1 MKKVE
6 AGVDKSKKMIEKVTG
21 GDFTRSVANQYLPEH
36 QRKFIGDQAPDVV
49 TNKFGLGIIEAQSPQ
64 VLVNLHR
71 DDLQA
76 GQRTPVVS
84 KNLD

>member
-49 TNKFGLGIIEAQSPQ
+49 TNKFGLGIIEEHKVLRYSSTSTEMISKQVSELQSS
-64 VLVNLHR
+64 
-71 DDLQA
+71 
-76 GQRTPVVS
+76 QRI
-84 KNLD
+84 